1 MHHILH
7 LTDIIATS
15 KASSFYNMKSIIAP
29 IILTASFFIIAT
41 QGFVISPVNNG
52 GALMSSAAAA
62 LSKTSSTSSRE
73 SISSSSSFL
82 QMAGGGGDLRRP
94 PEAQTD
100 LSGTV
105 QRFTGMN
112 GKGYGFITPDTG
124 GKNIFFLA
132 SAINDDNNMAQ
143 GLQKGDI
150 VTFDTAVEDDFN
162 DQKGKLKAVNVVK
175 IGSL

>member
-1 MHHILH
+1 
-7 LTDIIATS
+7 
-15 KASSFYNMKSIIAP
+15 
-29 IILTASFFIIAT
+29 
-41 QGFVISPVNNG
+41 
-52 GALMSSAAAA
+52 
-62 LSKTSSTSSRE
+62 
-73 SISSSSSFL
+73 
-82 QMAGGGGDLRRP
+82 MAGGGGDLRRP

-112 GKGYGFITPDTG
+112 GKGYGFITPDAG

>member
-41 QGFVISPVNNG
+41 QGFVISPVTNG

-62 LSKTSSTSSRE
+62 LSKISSTSSRE
-73 SISSSSSFL
+73 SLSSSSSFL

-112 GKGYGFITPDTG
+112 GKGYGFITPDAG

>member
-1 MHHILH
+1 
-7 LTDIIATS
+7 
-15 KASSFYNMKSIIAP
+15 MKSIIAP

-41 QGFVISPVNNG
+41 QGFVISPVTNG
-52 GALMSSAAAA
+52 GALMSSSAAAAA
-62 LSKTSSTSSRE
+62 LSKISSTSSRE